1 MMANIET
8 DYMKGASQVFQLVQ
22 TARQVQIMNRSDNQ
36 RTTPVTILLLAVAK
50 PNTAKVEITD
60 DQVAVYQ
67 TLDMNA
73 FSLSLD
79 RED

>member
-1 MMANIET
+1 MIANIET
-8 DYMKGASQVFQLVQ
+8 DYLKGASQVFQLVQ
-22 TARQVQIMNRSDNQ
+22 TARQVQIMNLRDNQ

-60 DQVAVYQ
+60 DQE
-67 TLDMNA
+67 TLNMNA
-73 FSLSLD
+73 FSLNFD